1 MSRFRGLFI
10 SFEGGEATGKSAQ
23 AARLYNRL
31 QQMSYRCFNLHEPGG
46 TPLGDHL
53 RPLIKGDVSL
63 TPTTELFL
71 FSAARAQLVYSRIEP
86 ELQQGAIVIVDRYVD
101 STTVYQGYGYEG
113 ARGRPTLDQIQAINS
128 IATRDIIPDL
138 TILLDMDPEQALPRR
153 TPRLAIEAD
162 QGSQTVKPRLY
173 EEGQSKFEI
182 KNMAFHKKVR
192 EGYLKLARK
201 DPERWLV
208 VDARQPADD
217 IEQLIW
223 KRVQAA
229 ITNMESRQPLD
240 TGRLI

>member
-1 MSRFRGLFI
+1 MGLFI

-23 AARLYNRL
+23 AGRLYRRL
-31 QQMSYRCFNLHEPGG
+31 QGMSYRCFNLHEPGG

-53 RPLIKGDVSL
+53 RPLIKGDTSL

-71 FSAARAQLVYSRIEP
+71 FSAARAQLVYSRIDP
-86 ELQQGAIVIVDRYVD
+86 ELQQGAIVIVDRYAD

-113 ARGRPTLDQIQAINS
+113 AKGRPTLDQIQAINL
-128 IATRDIIPDL
+128 IATREIMPDL

-153 TPRLAIEAD
+153 TPRLPLDAD
-162 QGSQTVKPRLY
+162 QDSQSIEPRYY

-182 KNMAFHKKVR
+182 KNIAFHKKVR
-192 EGYLKLARK
+192 EGYLKLARR
-201 DPERWLV
+201 DPDRWMV
-208 VDARQPADD
+208 VDASQPPDK
-217 IEQLIW
+217 IELIIW

-229 ITNMESRQPLD
+229 IAGMESCQPLD

>member
-1 MSRFRGLFI
+1 MGLFI

-23 AARLYNRL
+23 AERLYNRL
-31 QQMSYRCFNLHEPGG
+31 QRMSYTCFSLHEPGG

-53 RPLIKGDVSL
+53 RPLIKGDTSL

-113 ARGRPTLDQIQAINS
+113 IKGRPTLDQIQTINL
-128 IATRDIIPDL
+128 IATREIMPDL

-153 TPRLAIEAD
+153 TPRLSLDVD
-162 QGSQTVKPRLY
+162 QDSQPVEPRFY
-173 EEGQSKFEI
+173 EEGQSKYEI
-182 KNMAFHKKVR
+182 KNIAFHKKVR
-192 EGYLKLARK
+192 EGYLKLVKR
-201 DPERWLV
+201 DPKRWMV
-208 VDARQPADD
+208 VDASQPADD
-217 IEQLIW
+217 IEFLIW
-223 KRVQAA
+223 KRVQTA
-229 ITNMESRQPLD
+229 IEEMESRQPMD

>member
-1 MSRFRGLFI
+1 MGLFI

-23 AARLYNRL
+23 AERLHKRL
-31 QQMSYRCFNLHEPGG
+31 QQLSYRSFSLREPGG

-53 RPLIKGDVSL
+53 RPLIKGDASL

-71 FSAARAQLVYSRIEP
+71 FSAARSQLVFSRIEP
-86 ELQQGAIVIVDRYVD
+86 ELQKGAIVIVDRYVD

-113 ARGRPTLDQIQAINS
+113 AKGRPTLDQIQAINL
-128 IATRDIIPDL
+128 IATREIMPDL

-153 TPRLAIEAD
+153 TPRLPLDAGQD
-162 QGSQTVKPRLY
+162 SQSVEPRYY

-192 EGYLKLARK
+192 EGYLKLARRN
-201 DPERWLV
+201 PERWMV
-208 VDARQPADD
+208 VDASQPADE
-217 IEQLIW
+217 IELLIW

-229 ITNMESRQPLD
+229 ITDMESRQPLD